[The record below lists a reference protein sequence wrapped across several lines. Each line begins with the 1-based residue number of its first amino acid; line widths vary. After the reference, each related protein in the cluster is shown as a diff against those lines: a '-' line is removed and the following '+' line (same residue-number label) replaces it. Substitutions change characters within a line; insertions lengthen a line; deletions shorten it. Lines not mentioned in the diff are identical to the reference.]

1 MHTATLSRLRRP
13 AIYGFALAF
22 SLSLASAAF
31 GQTDTAEDKKSTTA
45 QIRELVT
52 GLQTRR
58 AELDQLAKKI
68 EKNPDHATSVVMEK
82 EISERREKYRRDVA
96 NLVKLVIGGE
106 DAGADVAQGRA
117 VAIEILEAEAPKM
130 KETLAEQEK
139 QMLALIDTAANGTP
153 QETDEAR
160 TELIGDISSST
171 RLLKYM
177 KSNVDQRQQLGLDVE
192 SDTKHLAERLKARAD
207 VGVGLLKSTKEQID
221 ELAKRPGIDADAEA
235 QKELSTLRKQRD
247 ALAESLRTTADLMD
261 QYGLDTSELRQSIIS
276 ATGKLSQ
283 DILNK
288 DVAAGLLESSA
299 ADAADWFR
307 TNGAEIVFQL
317 LTFLLILFAFW
328 ILARIARGT
337 VRRVIER
344 SKMQISSLAR
354 DFFIKM
360 TSRTV
365 MLLGFLI
372 AVAQLGVEVGPL
384 LAGLGIAGFI
394 VGFALQDTLS
404 NFASGLMIL
413 MYRPFDVGD
422 AIEAAGVTGKVDQ
435 MNLVST
441 MVLTF
446 DNQLLILPNKQVW
459 GGIIRNITHQDT
471 RRVDMTFGIGYSDD
485 IQKAEEVLTAI
496 VTSHEKV
503 LKDPEPVVRL
513 HTLGDSSMDF
523 VVRPWSKTSD
533 YWDVYWDV
541 TREVKRRFD
550 EEGIS
555 IPFPQRDV
563 HIYQQAASGDGR
575 DASDV
580 QRSETA
586 TSAQTPMPVEEKEV
600 S

>member
-153 QETDEAR
+153 QEADEAR

-372 AVAQLGVEVGPL
+372 AIAQLGVEVGPL

-441 MVLTF
+441 MILTF

-580 QRSETA
+580 QRSETE
-586 TSAQTPMPVEEKEV
+586 TSAQTPMPVDEKDA
-600 S
+600 

>member
-1 MHTATLSRLRRP
+1 
-13 AIYGFALAF
+13 
-22 SLSLASAAF
+22 
-31 GQTDTAEDKKSTTA
+31 
-45 QIRELVT
+45 
-52 GLQTRR
+52 
-58 AELDQLAKKI
+58 
-68 EKNPDHATSVVMEK
+68 
-82 EISERREKYRRDVA
+82 
-96 NLVKLVIGGE
+96 
-106 DAGADVAQGRA
+106 
-117 VAIEILEAEAPKM
+117 
-130 KETLAEQEK
+130 
-139 QMLALIDTAANGTP
+139 
-153 QETDEAR
+153 
-160 TELIGDISSST
+160 
-171 RLLKYM
+171 
-177 KSNVDQRQQLGLDVE
+177 
-192 SDTKHLAERLKARAD
+192 
-207 VGVGLLKSTKEQID
+207 
-221 ELAKRPGIDADAEA
+221 
-235 QKELSTLRKQRD
+235 
-247 ALAESLRTTADLMD
+247 
-261 QYGLDTSELRQSIIS
+261 
-276 ATGKLSQ
+276 
-283 DILNK
+283 
-288 DVAAGLLESSA
+288 LESSA

-307 TNGAEIVFQL
+307 TNGADIVFQL

-328 ILARIARGT
+328 ILSRIARGT

-372 AVAQLGVEVGPL
+372 AIAQLGVEVGPL

-441 MVLTF
+441 MILTF

-485 IQKAEEVLTAI
+485 ISKAEEVLTAI

-503 LKDPEPVVRL
+503 LKDPEPVIRL

-523 VVRPWSKTSD
+523 IVRPWSKTSD

-563 HIYQQAASGDGR
+563 HIYQQEASGNGA

-580 QRSETA
+580 QHSETE
-586 TSAQTPMPVEEKEV
+586 TSAQTPIPVDEKDA
-600 S
+600 

>member
-1 MHTATLSRLRRP
+1 MHTATLSRLPRP

-22 SLSLASAAF
+22 SLSLTSAAF

-52 GLQTRR
+52 GLETRR

-117 VAIEILEAEAPKM
+117 VAIESLEDEAPKM

-139 QMLALIDTAANGTP
+139 QMFALIDTAANGTP
-153 QETDEAR
+153 QEADKAR

-247 ALAESLRTTADLMD
+247 ALAESLRTTAALMD

-307 TNGAEIVFQL
+307 TNGADIVFQL

-328 ILARIARGT
+328 ILSRIARGT

-372 AVAQLGVEVGPL
+372 AIAQLGVEVGPL

-441 MVLTF
+441 MILTF

-485 IQKAEEVLTAI
+485 ISKAEEVLTAI

-503 LKDPEPVVRL
+503 LKDPEPVIRL

-523 VVRPWSKTSD
+523 IVRPWSKTSD

-563 HIYQQAASGDGR
+563 HIYQQEASGNGA

-580 QRSETA
+580 QHSETE
-586 TSAQTPMPVEEKEV
+586 TSAQTPIPVDEKDA
-600 S
+600 

>member
-52 GLQTRR
+52 GLETRR

-68 EKNPDHATSVVMEK
+68 EKNPDHATSVAMEK

-117 VAIEILEAEAPKM
+117 VAIEILEDEAPKM

-328 ILARIARGT
+328 ILSRIARGT

-441 MVLTF
+441 MILTF

-459 GGIIRNITHQDT
+459 GGIIRNITHQDM

-513 HTLGDSSMDF
+513 HELGDSSMNF
-523 VVRPWSKTSD
+523 IVRPWSKTSD

>member
-328 ILARIARGT
+328 ILSRIARGT

-372 AVAQLGVEVGPL
+372 AIAQLGVEVGPL

-580 QRSETA
+580 QRSETE
-586 TSAQTPMPVEEKEV
+586 TSAQTPIPVDEKDL
-600 S
+600 